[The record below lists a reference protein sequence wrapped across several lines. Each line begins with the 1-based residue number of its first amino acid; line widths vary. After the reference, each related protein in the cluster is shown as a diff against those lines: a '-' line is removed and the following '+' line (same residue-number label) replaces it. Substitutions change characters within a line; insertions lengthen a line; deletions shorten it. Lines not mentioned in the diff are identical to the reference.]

1 MKNIRDELAQRL
13 QQVREERNQVTH
25 RLDRLGQLERAIDL
39 LIKEEDLPTRITQ
52 LSPLPVKA
60 VTGHKVIGRTE
71 LSRFIVKALADGKPR
86 SLGKLVQLAK
96 NEDFDFHGKAPK
108 RVLHFALV
116 GLQHNSYAKML
127 EPSVWQLTEK
137 AITKHEVTD
146 TFP

>member
-1 MKNIRDELAQRL
+1 MRNIRDELAQRL
-13 QQVREERNQVTH
+13 QKVRDERNQLTH

-39 LIKEEDLPTRITQ
+39 LIKEEDLPNRTSQ

-71 LSRFIVKALADGKPR
+71 LSRFIVKALADGTPR
-86 SLGKLVQLAK
+86 SLSKLVQQAK
-96 NEDFDFHGKAPK
+96 NENFDFHDKAPK

-127 EPSVWQLTEK
+127 ERSVWQLTKK
-137 AITKHEVTD
+137 AIIDHEVADTD
-146 TFP
+146 

>member
-1 MKNIRDELAQRL
+1 MRNLRDELKQRR
-13 QQVREERNQVTH
+13 QKVRDERNQLTY

-39 LIKEEDLPTRITQ
+39 LIKEEDLQTRTSQ
-52 LSPLPVKA
+52 LSLLPVKA

-86 SLGKLVQLAK
+86 SLSKLVQLAK
-96 NEDFDFHGKAPK
+96 NENLDFHGKAPK

-127 EPSVWQLTEK
+127 ERSVWQLTEK

-146 TFP
+146 TG

>member
-1 MKNIRDELAQRL
+1 MGNLRDELVQRL
-13 QQVREERNQVTH
+13 QKVRDERNQLTY
-25 RLDRLGQLERAIDL
+25 RLNRLGQLERAIDL
-39 LIKEEDLPTRITQ
+39 LIKEEDLPTRTTK

-86 SLGKLVQLAK
+86 SLTKLVQLAK
-96 NEDFDFHGKAPK
+96 NENFDFNDKAPK

-127 EPSVWQLTEK
+127 EPSVWQLTDK
-137 AITKHEVTD
+137 AIARHEVTD
-146 TFP
+146 TYP

>member
-13 QQVREERNQVTH
+13 QRVRDERNCLTH
-25 RLDRLGQLERAIDL
+25 RLNTLEQLERAIDL
-39 LIKEEDLPTRITQ
+39 LIKEEDLPTRTSQ

-71 LSRFIVKALADGKPR
+71 LSRFIVKALADGESR
-86 SLGKLVQLAK
+86 SLSKLVQLAK
-96 NEDFDFHGKAPK
+96 NENFDFHGKAPK

-127 EPSVWQLTEK
+127 ERSVWQLTEK
-137 AITKHEVTD
+137 AITKYEVTD
-146 TFP
+146 TG